1 MNWKNMM
8 NKNNWVF
15 QQVELI
21 ESNVCLENP
30 GRGWYGIYTFVVQ
43 DSINPE
49 ELRWSLRDGELL
61 ALVLLDISIYRS
73 MQLDE
78 NALNNIRSILSFF
91 MYYKKDVILRPV
103 YDREGKG
110 RECEPDSFEQVL
122 EHLQQI
128 GGLLRDMQH
137 SVFIFQ
143 GMLAGSWGEMHTS
156 KFCDRQSLC
165 RLIDS
170 FYHATKGAVAMA
182 VRTPAQL
189 RSLETGLAEYT
200 DTCTRGRI
208 LSLTGLYNDAIT
220 GSETDY
226 GTYAAGDTVSGNIPS
241 DNVSWGNVNSGDGK
255 WSRSAELSFQQERC
269 MQVYN
274 GGEVIMPNPY
284 NDGDTAIETLTK
296 MHVSYLNSQYDGT
309 VLQKWKEQKTD
320 RTESV
325 FEQSTAV
332 WGIVWFY
339 PLSKRQIKTVLNL

>member
-1 MNWKNMM
+1 MSWKNIM

-91 MYYKKDVILRPV
+91 MYYKKDVILRLV

-143 GMLAGSWGEMHTS
+143 GMLVMIPDICH
-156 KFCDRQSLC
+156 QS
-165 RLIDS
+165 
-170 FYHATKGAVAMA
+170 
-182 VRTPAQL
+182 
-189 RSLETGLAEYT
+189 
-200 DTCTRGRI
+200 
-208 LSLTGLYNDAIT
+208 
-220 GSETDY
+220 
-226 GTYAAGDTVSGNIPS
+226 VS
-241 DNVSWGNVNSGDGK
+241 
-255 WSRSAELSFQQERC
+255 
-269 MQVYN
+269 
-274 GGEVIMPNPY
+274 
-284 NDGDTAIETLTK
+284 IEC
-296 MHVSYLNSQYDGT
+296 GT
-309 VLQKWKEQKTD
+309 VCGSIWEMRYILLYVL
-320 RTESV
+320 R
-325 FEQSTAV
+325 
-332 WGIVWFY
+332 
-339 PLSKRQIKTVLNL
+339 LSGEL